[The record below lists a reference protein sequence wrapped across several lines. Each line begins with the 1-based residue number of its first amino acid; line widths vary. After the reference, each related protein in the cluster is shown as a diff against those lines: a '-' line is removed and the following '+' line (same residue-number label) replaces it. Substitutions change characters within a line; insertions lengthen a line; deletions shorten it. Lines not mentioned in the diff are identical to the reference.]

1 MAYLRDKFI
10 KYLITQ
16 GNNSPGA
23 YCNSLDNIEKIFKV
37 DIDSEYEKDK
47 CDTLY
52 KYIQQVRK
60 KPEQIGKNEHDVRQ
74 YASNLNKYIKFRQVQ
89 EDNVYSWIPFYEELA
104 DKLLKYKNNRKQLL
118 EIIKKCYDDMP
129 IKYPFLEKG
138 KVNYS
143 DVDPF
148 TVFGTFNRGL
158 KDETRINILNHYK
171 EAFDVK
177 ADVPTDFSGIPV
189 VMLFNAWFFAYEEN
203 RGEHDIDNLWE
214 LFEAALNYA
223 DHNTDRDKF
232 MALYDQVLTQRQVK
246 WNITMG
252 LYWIRPNA
260 FINLDSVNREY
271 LIYKFKDV
279 FPPVSI
285 VISEH
290 VSEYDKIDKVVPAQ
304 EYFKINRML
313 NDVFTEH
320 SYKGFSDKID
330 EINAIPQL
338 SFDAWQLS
346 QEKGFFH
353 DSKENENT
361 VELADSNDNVR
372 YWLYSPGTNAC
383 KWQEC
388 IDKGVMYLG
397 WGEIGDLRQYE
408 SKESIQQAM
417 QDIYDGDSSYNNSA
431 LATWQFVHEIKPGD
445 IVFVKKGMHKLIGRG
460 VVKGDY
466 IVALDAEDEYINA
479 RQVEWTDIGEWE
491 HPNGQAAMKTL
502 TDITKYPDYVKKLMN
517 VFDNQEQIYVQPY
530 TKQDFLNDVFM
541 TSDEYDELVG
551 LLEHKKNLILQGA
564 PGVGKSYAAKRLA
577 YSIIGSIDDEKVQMV
592 QFHQSYSYEDFIAG
606 FRPNDNGGFYIQDGP
621 FYTFCKTAEDDLDNK
636 YFFIIDEINRG
647 NLSKIFGEL
656 MFLLESDKRGN
667 ENSINLL
674 YKNEPFSVPENVY
687 IIGMMNTADR
697 SLAMI
702 DYALRRRFVFYTMEP
717 AFEKD
722 SFKAFTENYSAKNL
736 DKVIN
741 VIIALN
747 ADIASDVA
755 LGKGF
760 RIGHSYFCSND
771 INDNK
776 LSGIVKYEIIPQL
789 YEYWFDDEA
798 KAKDWESRL
807 LGAIND

>member
-1 MAYLRDKFI
+1 MAK
-10 KYLITQ
+10 TTSV
-16 GNNSPGA
+16 NNPSF
-23 YCNSLDNIEKIFKV
+23 D
-37 DIDSEYEKDK
+37 
-47 CDTLY
+47 
-52 KYIQQVRK
+52 
-60 KPEQIGKNEHDVRQ
+60 
-74 YASNLNKYIKFRQVQ
+74 
-89 EDNVYSWIPFYEELA
+89 WIPFYEELA

-171 EAFDVK
+171 EAFNVK

-203 RGEHDIDNLWE
+203 RGPNDINNLWE

-223 DHNTDRDKF
+223 DHNTDRERF
-232 MALYDQVLTQRQVK
+232 MSLYDQVLTQRQVK

-252 LYWIRPNA
+252 LYWIRPNT
-260 FINLDSVNREY
+260 FVNLDSVNREY
-271 LIYKFKDV
+271 LIYKLKDV

-285 VISEH
+285 SIADTVAK
-290 VSEYDKIDKVVPAQ
+290 YDKIDKVVPAQ
-304 EYFKINRML
+304 EYFEINRML

-320 SYKGFSDKID
+320 SYEGFSDKID

-346 QEKGFFH
+346 QGEGLFH
-353 DSKENENT
+353 DNDSSVESEDPKITYLSEIVDSLVELNGKGSLQEICDQIKKRNLLPNIKTNKNWERNVSAEIQRHCKETKSFVEGNEDLFYSVEGIGKGIWGLKKYEHKKEN
-361 VELADSNDNVR
+361 LFSN
-372 YWLYSPGTNAC
+372 
-383 KWQEC
+383 
-388 IDKGVMYLG
+388 I
-397 WGEIGDLRQYE
+397 
-408 SKESIQQAM
+408 
-417 QDIYDGDSSYNNSA
+417 
-431 LATWQFVHEIKPGD
+431 
-445 IVFVKKGMHKLIGRG
+445 
-460 VVKGDY
+460 
-466 IVALDAEDEYINA
+466 
-479 RQVEWTDIGEWE
+479 
-491 HPNGQAAMKTL
+491 
-502 TDITKYPDYVKKLMN
+502 
-517 VFDNQEQIYVQPY
+517 QPY
-530 TKQDFLNDVFM
+530 TKQDFLNDVFL

-551 LLEHKKNLILQGA
+551 LLEHKKNLVLQGA

-577 YSIIGSIDDEKVQMV
+577 YSIIGSIDDERVQMV

-656 MFLLESDKRGN
+656 MLLLESDKRGN

-702 DYALRRRFVFYTMEP
+702 DYALRRRFVFYIMEP

-722 SFKAFTENYSAKNL
+722 SFKAFTANYSAHNF

-741 VIIALN
+741 LIIALN

-771 INDNK
+771 IDDNK
-776 LSGIVKYEIIPQL
+776 LAGIVKYEIIPQL

>member
-1 MAYLRDKFI
+1 MAYLREKFI
-10 KYLITQ
+10 EYLIAQ

-23 YCNSLDNIEKIFKV
+23 YCNSLDNIEKIFNIG
-37 DIDSEYEKDK
+37 IDSEYEKDK

-74 YASNLNKYIKFRQVQ
+74 YASNLNKYIKFRQTQ
-89 EDNVYSWIPFYEELA
+89 ENGIYSWVPFYEEFA
-104 DKLLKYKNNRKQLL
+104 NKLLEYQSNRKQLI
-118 EIIKKCYDDMP
+118 EIIKNCYNNLS
-129 IKYPFLEKG
+129 IKYPFVEKG
-138 KVNYS
+138 INNYA

-148 TVFGTFNRGL
+148 TVFGTFNRGIKDKTRTEIL
-158 KDETRINILNHYK
+158 KQYKKAFNILS
-171 EAFDVK
+171 EIPTSFMG
-177 ADVPTDFSGIPV
+177 VPVLMNMS
-189 VMLFNAWFFAYEEN
+189 AWFFAYEEK
-203 RGEHDIDNLWE
+203 RGPKDIDNLWN
-214 LFEAALNYA
+214 LFRYALLYA
-223 DHNTDRDKF
+223 DKGQEKNNFVRY
-232 MALYDQVLTQRQVK
+232 YDMVLKQSQIK
-246 WNITMG
+246 WNITIG
-252 LYWIRPNA
+252 LYWIRPN
-260 FINLDSVNREY
+260 FYISLDSVNREY
-271 LIYKFKDV
+271 FIYYFKNV
-279 FPPVSI
+279 LPPVGI
-285 VISEH
+285 T
-290 VSEYDKIDKVVPAQ
+290 VSEKISRIDKTDEVP
-304 EYFKINRML
+304 
-313 NDVFTEH
+313 
-320 SYKGFSDKID
+320 
-330 EINAIPQL
+330 NASKYL
-338 SFDAWQLS
+338 SFINLVKQPFEFHNYSGRSKQISLVSSIPDLSADAWCLFK
-346 QEKGFFH
+346 EKGN
-353 DSKENENT
+353 KAAVANKNI
-361 VELADSNDNVR
+361 R
-372 YWLYSPGTNAC
+372 YWIYSPGANAC

-408 SKESIQQAM
+408 SKESIQKAM

-460 VVKGDY
+460 VVKGKY
-466 IVALDAEDEYINA
+466 IVASDTEDEYINT

-491 HPNGQAAMKTL
+491 HPSGQAAMKTL
-502 TDITKYPDYVKKLMN
+502 TDITKYPNYVKKLMN
-517 VFDNQEQIYVQPY
+517 VFDNQEQIYAQPY
-530 TKQDFLNDVFM
+530 TKQDFFNDVFLA
-541 TSDEYDELVG
+541 SDEYDELVG
-551 LLEHKKNLILQGA
+551 LLEYKKNLILQGA

-577 YSIIGSIDDEKVQMV
+577 YSIIGSIDTERVQMV

-621 FYTFCKTAEDDLDNK
+621 FYTFCKTAEANLNNK

-656 MFLLESDKRGN
+656 MLLLENDKRGN
-667 ENSINLL
+667 ANSINLL

-722 SFKAFTENYSAKNL
+722 SFRAFTANYSAKNF

-741 VIIALN
+741 IIVALN

-760 RIGHSYFCSND
+760 RIGHSYFCSQD
-771 INDNK
+771 INDDK
-776 LSGIVKYEIIPQL
+776 LAGIVKYEIIPQL

>member
-1 MAYLRDKFI
+1 MAK
-10 KYLITQ
+10 TTSV
-16 GNNSPGA
+16 NNP
-23 YCNSLDNIEKIFKV
+23 NFD
-37 DIDSEYEKDK
+37 
-47 CDTLY
+47 
-52 KYIQQVRK
+52 
-60 KPEQIGKNEHDVRQ
+60 
-74 YASNLNKYIKFRQVQ
+74 
-89 EDNVYSWIPFYEELA
+89 WIPFYEELA
-104 DKLLKYKNNRKQLL
+104 DKLLEYKNNRKQLL

-171 EAFDVK
+171 EAFNVK

-232 MALYDQVLTQRQVK
+232 MTLYDQVLTQRQVK

-252 LYWIRPNA
+252 LYWIRPNI
-260 FINLDSVNREY
+260 FVNLDSVNREY
-271 LIYKFKDV
+271 LIYKFKDAL
-279 FPPVSI
+279 PPVSI

-304 EYFKINRML
+304 EYFEINRML
-313 NDVFTEH
+313 NDVFSEH
-320 SYKGFSDKID
+320 SYKGFSGKID
-330 EINAIPQL
+330 EIKAIPQL

-346 QEKGFFH
+346 QGEGFFH
-353 DSKENENT
+353 DNDSSGESEDPKITYLSEIVDSLVELNGKGSLQEICDQIKKRNLLLNIETNKNWERNVSAEIQKHCKETKSFVEGNEDLFYSVEGIGKGIWGLKKYEHKKEN
-361 VELADSNDNVR
+361 LFSN
-372 YWLYSPGTNAC
+372 
-383 KWQEC
+383 
-388 IDKGVMYLG
+388 I
-397 WGEIGDLRQYE
+397 
-408 SKESIQQAM
+408 
-417 QDIYDGDSSYNNSA
+417 
-431 LATWQFVHEIKPGD
+431 
-445 IVFVKKGMHKLIGRG
+445 
-460 VVKGDY
+460 
-466 IVALDAEDEYINA
+466 
-479 RQVEWTDIGEWE
+479 
-491 HPNGQAAMKTL
+491 
-502 TDITKYPDYVKKLMN
+502 
-517 VFDNQEQIYVQPY
+517 QPY
-530 TKQDFLNDVFM
+530 TKQDFLNDVFL

-551 LLEHKKNLILQGA
+551 LLEHKKNLILKGA

-577 YSIIGSIDDEKVQMV
+577 YSVIGSIDNERVQTV
-592 QFHQSYSYEDFIAG
+592 QFHQSYSYEDFVIG
-606 FRPNDNGGFYIQDGP
+606 FRPNDTGGFYLQPGP
-621 FYTFCKTAEDDLDNK
+621 FYDFCKKAEEHEKDK

-656 MFLLESDKRGN
+656 MLLLESDKRGN

-722 SFKAFTENYSAKNL
+722 SFKAFTANYSANNF

-741 VIIALN
+741 LIIALN

-771 INDNK
+771 IDDNK
-776 LSGIVKYEIIPQL
+776 LAGIVKYEIIPQL
-789 YEYWFDDEA
+789 YEYWFDDES

>member
-1 MAYLRDKFI
+1 MAK
-10 KYLITQ
+10 TTSV
-16 GNNSPGA
+16 NNP
-23 YCNSLDNIEKIFKV
+23 NFD
-37 DIDSEYEKDK
+37 
-47 CDTLY
+47 
-52 KYIQQVRK
+52 
-60 KPEQIGKNEHDVRQ
+60 
-74 YASNLNKYIKFRQVQ
+74 
-89 EDNVYSWIPFYEELA
+89 WIPFYEELA
-104 DKLLKYKNNRKQLL
+104 DKLLEYKNNRKQLL

-171 EAFDVK
+171 EAFNVK

-232 MALYDQVLTQRQVK
+232 MTLYDQVLTQRQVK

-252 LYWIRPNA
+252 LYWIRPNI
-260 FINLDSVNREY
+260 FVNLDSVNREY
-271 LIYKFKDV
+271 LIYKFKDAL
-279 FPPVSI
+279 PPVSI

-304 EYFKINRML
+304 EYFEINRML
-313 NDVFTEH
+313 NDVFSEH
-320 SYKGFSDKID
+320 SYKGFSGKID
-330 EINAIPQL
+330 EIKAIPQL

-346 QEKGFFH
+346 QGEGFFH
-353 DSKENENT
+353 DNDSSGESEDPKITYLSEIVDSLVELNGKGSLQEICDQIKKRNLLLNIETNKNWERNVSAEIQKHCKETKSFVEGNEDLFYSVEGIGKGIWGLKKYEHKKEN
-361 VELADSNDNVR
+361 LFSN
-372 YWLYSPGTNAC
+372 
-383 KWQEC
+383 
-388 IDKGVMYLG
+388 I
-397 WGEIGDLRQYE
+397 
-408 SKESIQQAM
+408 
-417 QDIYDGDSSYNNSA
+417 
-431 LATWQFVHEIKPGD
+431 
-445 IVFVKKGMHKLIGRG
+445 
-460 VVKGDY
+460 
-466 IVALDAEDEYINA
+466 
-479 RQVEWTDIGEWE
+479 
-491 HPNGQAAMKTL
+491 
-502 TDITKYPDYVKKLMN
+502 
-517 VFDNQEQIYVQPY
+517 QPY
-530 TKQDFLNDVFM
+530 TKQDFLNDVFL

-551 LLEHKKNLILQGA
+551 LLEHKKNLILKGA

-577 YSIIGSIDDEKVQMV
+577 YSVIGSIDDERVQTV
-592 QFHQSYSYEDFIAG
+592 QFHQSYSYEDFVIG
-606 FRPNDNGGFYIQDGP
+606 FRPNDTGGFYLQPGP
-621 FYTFCKTAEDDLDNK
+621 FYDFCKKAEEHEKDK

-656 MFLLESDKRGN
+656 MLLLESDKRGN

-722 SFKAFTENYSAKNL
+722 SFKAFTANYSANNF

-741 VIIALN
+741 LIIALN

-771 INDNK
+771 IDDNK
-776 LSGIVKYEIIPQL
+776 LAGIVKYEIIPQL
-789 YEYWFDDEA
+789 YEYWFDDES